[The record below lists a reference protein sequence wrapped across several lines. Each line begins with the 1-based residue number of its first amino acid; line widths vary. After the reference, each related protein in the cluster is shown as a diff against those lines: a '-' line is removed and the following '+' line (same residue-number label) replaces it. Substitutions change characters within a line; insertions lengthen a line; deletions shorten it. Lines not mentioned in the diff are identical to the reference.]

1 MEDRM
6 LDTLLSRST
15 PVQQPTVTRT
25 APADSQMAWLDGV
38 GTRVTV
44 GRDAPLFYE
53 GDLAEHCYRVVSGA
67 IRTCKVLADGR
78 RQLADFFLPGDL
90 IGFDVGESHSFT
102 AEAITDSVVL
112 KFPRRRVET
121 LMSDHPRAGRAV
133 LALAIERLAAAQ
145 SQMVL
150 LGRKNA
156 TERLASFILGLI
168 DRTGQAGAEMPVIEL
183 TMTRADIADYLGLTI
198 ETVSRTFARL
208 KRLDAITLPNPQ
220 RVVVRDRDLL
230 DDLAE
235 STD

>member
-1 MEDRM
+1 M
-6 LDTLLSRST
+6 LDTTVLSRSM
-15 PVQQPTVTRT
+15 PAQRPAATRA
-25 APADSQMAWLDGV
+25 APPDSQMAWLDGA
-38 GTRVTV
+38 GTRVAV
-44 GRDAPLFYE
+44 ARDATLFYE
-53 GDLAEHCYRVVSGA
+53 GDLAEHCYKVVSGA

-90 IGFDVGESHSFT
+90 IGFDVGESHSFA

-112 KFPRRRVET
+112 KFPRRRIET

-156 TERLASFILGLI
+156 TERLASFLLGLI
-168 DRTGQAGAEMPVIEL
+168 DRTGQAEAETPVVEL

-208 KRLDAITLPNPQ
+208 KRLDAIALPNPQ

-235 STD
+235 GAD